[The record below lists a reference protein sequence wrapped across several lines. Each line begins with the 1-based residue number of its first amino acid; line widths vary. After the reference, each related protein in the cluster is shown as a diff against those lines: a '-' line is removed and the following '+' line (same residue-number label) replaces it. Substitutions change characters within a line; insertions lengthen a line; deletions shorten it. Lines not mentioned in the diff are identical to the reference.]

1 MTEVIIEAAET
12 VERSSFEVERVR
24 RDFPILGQ
32 SVRGNPL
39 VYLDSA
45 ASAQKPQVVLDAI
58 AECYEEYYANV
69 HRGVHRLSV
78 RSTDAYEAARE
89 AARSFINA
97 PKLEEVVFV
106 RGTTEAVNLVA
117 GTYGRQSLNAGDEVL
132 ITELEHHSN
141 IVPWQMLCREKG
153 ARLRVAPIN
162 DRGEVMLDEYESL
175 LSDRTRVVA
184 LAHISNALG
193 TINPVR
199 QMADIAHQHGAVVF
213 VDGAQGAPH
222 AAIDVVAL
230 GCDFYAFSGHKAFG
244 PTGIG
249 VLWGRLPLLEAMP
262 PYQTGGE
269 MIRTVSFE
277 ESEWNVVPQKF
288 EAGTPNIVGAIGLA
302 AALRYLQA
310 LDREGW
316 QAHEALLLEEATR
329 RLEGRPGVRLLGTAA
344 RKSSLVSFVI
354 EDVHAHD
361 VGTILDEEGV
371 AVRTGHH
378 CAQPVMKHFGVAA
391 SVRASM
397 AVYNTLDDVDALI
410 RSLDRVDEVFGR

>member
-1 MTEVIIEAAET
+1 MTNMTVQAAET
-12 VERSSFEVERVR
+12 VERCSFDVERVR
-24 RDFPILGQ
+24 RDFPILDQ
-32 SVRGNPL
+32 RIRDRPL

-78 RSTDAYEAARE
+78 RSTNAYEASRE
-89 AARSFINA
+89 AAQSFLNA

-117 GTYGRQSLNAGDEVL
+117 ATYGRQTLQAGDEVL

-141 IVPWQMLCREKG
+141 IVPWQVLCREKG
-153 ARLRVAPIN
+153 AHLRVAPID
-162 DRGEVMLDEYESL
+162 DRGEVKLDEYQSL
-175 LSDRTRVVA
+175 LGDRTRIVA
-184 LAHISNALG
+184 FAHISNSLG

-199 QMADIAHQHGAVVF
+199 QMTELAHEHGAVVF

-222 AAIDVVAL
+222 AAIDVQAL
-230 GCDFYAFSGHKAFG
+230 GCDFYAFSAHKAFG

-249 VLWGRLPLLEAMP
+249 VLWGRLRLLDAMP

-288 EAGTPNIVGAIGLA
+288 EAGTPNIVGAIGMA

-316 QAHEALLLEEATR
+316 QAHEARLLEEATR
-329 RLEGRPGVRLLGTAA
+329 RLADRPGIRFLGTA
-344 RKSSLVSFVI
+344 RQKSALVSFVM
-354 EDVHAHD
+354 EGVHAHD

-410 RSLDRVDEVFGR
+410 SGLDRVDEVFGR